1 MKLNF
6 SSTAKSYSG
15 DSRVLCSLVT
25 PPAAAYSPAHTS
37 STCVHYLCTKKKT
50 CKVLSQVL
58 TLSQARDT
66 SDKGPFYDITRSR
79 SWNISRIEQGREK
92 IGFPP
97 LRAGSRQ
104 MQSSAF

>member
-1 MKLNF
+1 MAIEF
-6 SSTAKSYSG
+6 SAPLLPLLQLLTVQPIQALH
-15 DSRVLCSLVT
+15 VCT
-25 PPAAAYSPAHTS
+25 I
-37 STCVHYLCTKKKT
+37 CVQKKT